1 MNVTT
6 PECSETRGGLG
17 RYGSASP
24 LTCRREPVTRRYDR
38 LQTLQRRTVRDNV
51 GAMGEQGNGDESTM
65 CSDVVSGV
73 LGGAGSLN
81 IQRVVGP

>member
-1 MNVTT
+1 M
-6 PECSETRGGLG
+6 
-17 RYGSASP
+17 
-24 LTCRREPVTRRYDR
+24 TRRYDR